1 MRANSVDANPEQEMT
16 LGNSGLVKVK
26 TAAGALAA
34 AQRER
39 DKALPPKA
47 VKESTLAT
55 YVRDIYVENRDYRI
69 SSGVEERL
77 LDNLRRRLGE
87 YAPEKLQKIAA
98 QGGSDIFAEITGVKC
113 RNAESWLSDVF
124 SPDDE
129 KAWSLQPTPLPEL
142 PAEAVAEVEKLAA
155 QFAQQRAMEAVQAG
169 QPVTPE
175 QASQLAANAKP
186 VIEKFLK
193 DKLRKKTE
201 QRVKRMERT
210 MYDQLLETGWDD
222 TMDQFLFDIT
232 TFPTAVLKG
241 PIIQMRK
248 TRRWEI
254 QANGASTLVVERT
267 PVPVFS
273 RVSPFDCYPSPLS
286 EGAEGPGAFIERLHL
301 TRDSL
306 EDMKDYDGYD
316 AAAIDR
322 ILAATDGKPTHPETT
337 EPIDVDRKGL
347 ESSPQGTAEDAP
359 RGADE
364 IVGLELHGFVSGK
377 LLREHNLKDDN
388 DGKPIRDTHQY
399 AAEVVTIGTELIY
412 VSLNAD
418 KLDRHPYSATS
429 WTKIAGS
436 FWGESIPQL
445 LAPVQDVCNAAL
457 RALVNNMGFSS
468 GPQVAVTDID
478 RVPLNEDLTDVYPFK
493 LWQFTNENRMTSDP
507 IKFFAIPSNAN
518 ELYVIYENFK
528 KQADDDS
535 GVPAYAYGNERAAGA
550 GRTASGLSMLMTGAS
565 RGIKKVI
572 RNAHRD
578 VVRQCLIRLYDWNMQ
593 NIDDPEIKGDAD
605 IVAIGAVAV
614 LSREQASTRRLE
626 LLNMSN
632 NPTDLAI
639 FGRKNR
645 AELWR
650 QTLDTLEFDGDRY
663 ILTDDEIDEL
673 EKRETQQLRAAQQA
687 EQAVA
692 EAEASKAQQEVQIKK
707 QIADQTYELERLRIE
722 LKAGETSGK
731 SAVEQERIRT
741 DRMKLD
747 QDQEQYDIE
756 AVRNS
761 ALEALQNGESQDIGT
776 GAGGGSRPPAQP

>member
-1 MRANSVDANPEQEMT
+1 MQEKSAIPDPTQEMKA
-16 LGNSGLVKVK
+16 GNNGLVQVK
-26 TAAGALAA
+26 TAAGVLAER
-34 AQRER
+34 QRES
-39 DKALPPKA
+39 DKALKPA
-47 VKESTLAT
+47 ALKESTLAS
-55 YVRDIYVENRDYRI
+55 YVLDIYNENRDYRI

-129 KAWSLQPTPLPEL
+129 KSWSLQPTPLPEL
-142 PAEAVAEVEKLAA
+142 PKEAEAEIAALAM
-155 QFAQQRAMEAVQAG
+155 QFAQQKVAEAQQAG
-169 QPVTPE
+169 QQTAPDAVNT
-175 QASQLAANAKP
+175 LGVNAKP

-210 MYDQLLETGWDD
+210 MYDQLMETGWDD
-222 TMDQFLFDIT
+222 TMDQFIFDLT

-254 QANGASTLVVERT
+254 QANGISTLIVERT
-267 PVPVFS
+267 PVPVFN
-273 RVSPFDCYPSPLS
+273 RISPFDCYPSPLA
-286 EGAEGPGAFIERLHL
+286 EGAEGPGPFVERLHL
-301 TRDSL
+301 TRSSL
-306 EDMKDYDGYD
+306 EDMKEYEGYD
-316 AAAIDR
+316 ADAIDR
-322 ILAATDGKPTHPETT
+322 ILEDGRATALSPAVTET
-337 EPIDVDRKGL
+337 IDTDRGNIESAPKGVV
-347 ESSPQGTAEDAP
+347 EDAP
-359 RGADE
+359 KGADE
-364 IVGLELHGFVSGK
+364 IIGLELHGFVPGK
-377 LLREHNLKDDN
+377 LLREHKILKDN
-388 DGKPIRDTHQY
+388 DGKPLRDTKQY
-399 AAEVVTIGTELIY
+399 AAEVVLVGKELVY

-429 WTKIAGS
+429 WSKVAGS

-478 RVPLNEDLTDVYPFK
+478 RVPVNEDLTDVYPFK
-493 LWQFTNENRMTSDP
+493 LWQFSNESKMTSDP

-518 ELYVIYENFK
+518 ELYTIYENFK

-593 NIDDPEIKGDAD
+593 FLDDPEIKGDAD
-605 IVAIGAVAV
+605 IIAVGAVAV
-614 LSREQASTRRLE
+614 LSREQASTRRIE
-626 LLNMSN
+626 LLTMAN
-632 NPTDLAI
+632 NPTDMAL

-673 EKRETQQLRAAQQA
+673 EKKENQAIQAQQNA
-687 EQAVA
+687 AQAVA
-692 EAEASKAQQEVQIKK
+692 EAEAQAAQQEIQIKK
-707 QIADQTYELERLRIE
+707 QIADQTYEIE
-722 LKAGETSGK
+722 QLKLQVKAGESSGK
-731 SAVEQERIRT
+731 SAIEQERVRT
-741 DRMKLD
+741 DRMKLEQD
-747 QDQEQYDIE
+747 QDQYDLEEIK
-756 AVRNS
+756 NS
-761 ALEALQNGESQDIGT
+761 ALEALQNGEGKNNGT
-776 GAGGGSRPPAQP
+776 GAGGNSRPAAKP